1 MIMRIW
7 HGVTKSSRSEAFFGY
22 LMKTGVPWYR
32 SLAGNR
38 GVFVLRRIKGETS
51 EFLLLSLW
59 DSMESIKRFAGPDI
73 DKAIYDFSEDID
85 YLLEL
90 ESEVAHYEILS
101 DFISGESTPHSA
113 GKYSIIV

>member
-1 MIMRIW
+1 MRIW
-7 HGVTKSSRSEAFFGY
+7 HGLTKTSRSDEFFKY

-38 GVFVLRRIKGETS
+38 GVFVLRRMKEETS
-51 EFLLLSLW
+51 EFLLFSLW

-73 DKAIYDFSEDID
+73 DKAIYNFSEDRD

-90 ESEVAHYEILS
+90 ESEVAHYEVLTGCR
-101 DFISGESTPHSA
+101 SGESPTHVA
-113 GKYSIIV
+113 GNIP

>member
-1 MIMRIW
+1 MIMIMRIW
-7 HGVTKSSRSEAFFGY
+7 HGATKTSRSDDFLSY

-38 GVFVLRRIKGETS
+38 GVFVLRRAKEEKS

-59 DSMESIKRFAGPDI
+59 DSMESINRFAGPEI
-73 DKAIYDFSEDID
+73 DKAIYNFSEDRD

-90 ESEVAHYEILS
+90 ESEVAHYEVLTGFS
-101 DFISGESTPHSA
+101 SGEF
-113 GKYSIIV
+113 

>member
-7 HGVTKSSRSEAFFGY
+7 HGVTKASRSDDFFDY

-38 GVFVLRRIKGETS
+38 GVFVLRRRKEEKS
-51 EFLLLSLW
+51 DFLLLSLW
-59 DSMESIKRFAGPDI
+59 DSMESINRFAEPEI
-73 DKAIYDFSEDID
+73 DKAIYNFSEDRD

-90 ESEVAHYEILS
+90 ESEVAHYEVLTG
-101 DFISGESTPHSA
+101 FNSGESIPHAA
-113 GKYSIIV
+113 GNIP